1 MEKYEDSKMVPMGDK
16 IFYPQTLA
24 GIHAVSANIEQAED
38 FLEVLFGVENQSS
51 LYNGFAVNREAFHK
65 ILQEIKD
72 DIDDEGVYSSLTMMD
87 EDEQIFLLTV
97 YWPSEAQITELQNW
111 IEAVKIPY
119 IEDTVLE
126 EAVYE
131 AGAAYL
137 QGTQSLE
144 DTLAAIENK
153 VSIYM
158 AE

>member
-1 MEKYEDSKMVPMGDK
+1 MQEDLG
-16 IFYPQTLA
+16 
-24 GIHAVSANIEQAED
+24 
-38 FLEVLFGVENQSS
+38 
-51 LYNGFAVNREAFHK
+51 
-65 ILQEIKD
+65 
-72 DIDDEGVYSSLTMMD
+72 DDEVYSSISMMD
-87 EDEQIFLLTV
+87 ENGQIFMLTI
-97 YWPSEAQITELQNW
+97 YWPDEARIAELQRW
-111 IEAVKIPY
+111 METVKVPC
-119 IEDTVLE
+119 IEDTVME

>member
-1 MEKYEDSKMVPMGDK
+1 
-16 IFYPQTLA
+16 
-24 GIHAVSANIEQAED
+24 
-38 FLEVLFGVENQSS
+38 
-51 LYNGFAVNREAFHK
+51 
-65 ILQEIKD
+65 
-72 DIDDEGVYSSLTMMD
+72 MMD

>member
-1 MEKYEDSKMVPMGDK
+1 
-16 IFYPQTLA
+16 
-24 GIHAVSANIEQAED
+24 
-38 FLEVLFGVENQSS
+38 
-51 LYNGFAVNREAFHK
+51 
-65 ILQEIKD
+65 
-72 DIDDEGVYSSLTMMD
+72 MM
-87 EDEQIFLLTV
+87 
-97 YWPSEAQITELQNW
+97 
-111 IEAVKIPY
+111 
-119 IEDTVLE
+119 E